1 MIFGLFCDPVEDPNE
16 RTEGFYLQMILEKL
30 SQHVKQSEAFDFFRR
45 SKVISNFITPHLS
58 CELDKFQARPHP
70 TGYFRWSPVCPRIS
84 YCIHAHITLSSS
96 WHGLRPF
103 RNQPPVEHHPTWTT
117 RRFLLARTSNQPLQ
131 LVLANLQNK
140 ISVNVAADNS
150 SLDSL
155 SFAGLVCIQD
165 QQMKLPPNNAKHDRE
180 FKFNPPTPD
189 KTAPDQLSQSPA
201 DILIS
206 NGQLLPHTLLLQARQ
221 SQIASRTS
229 SSSRIGRR
237 MRCVIFPCRECHA
250 TNPIAKVTSKQ
261 GERK

>member
-1 MIFGLFCDPVEDPNE
+1 MG
-16 RTEGFYLQMILEKL
+16 T
-30 SQHVKQSEAFDFFRR
+30 H
-45 SKVISNFITPHLS
+45 
-58 CELDKFQARPHP
+58 
-70 TGYFRWSPVCPRIS
+70 
-84 YCIHAHITLSSS
+84 
-96 WHGLRPF
+96 
-103 RNQPPVEHHPTWTT
+103 
-117 RRFLLARTSNQPLQ
+117 
-131 LVLANLQNK
+131 LQNK

-206 NGQLLPHTLLLQARQ
+206 NGQLLPHTLLFQAQQ
-221 SQIASRTS
+221 SQIASRTYSRESPQETQKNNKDFDKKNKGYTEDIHKADLGIKDQATKEYTS

-250 TNPIAKVTSKQ
+250 TNPIAKSVWSQTFSSNSINAD
-261 GERK
+261 